1 MPAPAGRQ
9 HPRQDGR
16 GREQRR
22 DFRKGKVNGGAVA
35 LLGQLAHLEP
45 QEIHV
50 ELERVQSVQLAGG
63 VQGAVRG
70 VQPPFP
76 RPAPLAEFPALP

>member
-35 LLGQLAHLEP
+35 LRGQIAYLVP
-45 QEIHV
+45 QEVHV